1 MHTKQIW
8 LQQKTLR
15 TTCIQEWKL
24 KWADTDN
31 LMLNKRQFTVQRM
44 QHKQFSVRTRQ
55 CQKWQTKTLG
65 FGCRLGQRC
74 SVSVWHS
81 ARVTVKNVWNHY
93 VSKSSHH
100 YSWIFHRSSFITD
113 RDWVWF
119 LIFTYPHPRA
129 AKRPAGSDRRSNR
142 LQKPFYSW
150 FNSSDV
156 FFTLPDM
163 YALTDRKTA
172 RAFDQTYTT
181 CLSEDEF
188 MNACVYLSVL
198 NWSVSSVRWCCVP
211 KDWKDE

>member
-1 MHTKQIW
+1 
-8 LQQKTLR
+8 
-15 TTCIQEWKL
+15 
-24 KWADTDN
+24 
-31 LMLNKRQFTVQRM
+31 M

-65 FGCRLGQRC
+65 FGCGLGQRC

-188 MNACVYLSVL
+188 MNACVLSVRL
-198 NWSVSSVRWCCVP
+198 ELISFLCEMVLCSKGLKRWVVCCCYCVCVCRGFVP
-211 KDWKDE
+211 DFCGEGWTRKGSFWISRLFHK